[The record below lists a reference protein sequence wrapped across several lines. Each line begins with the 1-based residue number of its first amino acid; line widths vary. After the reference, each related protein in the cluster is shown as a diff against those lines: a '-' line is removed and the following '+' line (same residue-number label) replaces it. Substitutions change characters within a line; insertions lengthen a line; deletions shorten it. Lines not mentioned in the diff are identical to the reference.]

1 MSRAG
6 NCWHEFINW
15 KKPCPESSAAGLSLW
30 IIAYRIN
37 ASFRFVMTSHAY
49 DCIEWATSEIG
60 NQPARLAAQ
69 ISYTLFSFTQQG

>member
-15 KKPCPESSAAGLSLW
+15 KKPCQESSAAGLSLL

-37 ASFRFVMTSHAY
+37 ASF
-49 DCIEWATSEIG
+49 
-60 NQPARLAAQ
+60 
-69 ISYTLFSFTQQG
+69 SFRNDLSRV